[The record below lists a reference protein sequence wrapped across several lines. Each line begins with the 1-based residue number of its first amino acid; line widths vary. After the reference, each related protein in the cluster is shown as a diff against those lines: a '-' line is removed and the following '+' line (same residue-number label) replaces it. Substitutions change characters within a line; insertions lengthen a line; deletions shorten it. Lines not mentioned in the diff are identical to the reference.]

1 MCLFSLNRSL
11 VSVCPPY
18 LHTSISFKPGFA
30 IIPVK
35 PSDQQEQIR
44 RLNLLCPER
53 AGGREGENR
62 GRICG
67 RRKES
72 ELQRKRWRKGCQ
84 EVKAPF
90 SWYKA
95 DIVNVAENIWWR
107 FPIASKA
114 SWWSD
119 SERFLL
125 VFLRDKLWVLT
136 AAWPASSEKQNQHPS
151 ESLILRQ
158 RFFFFWTFGKAFSLL
173 CTMRGTMEAQRESHA
188 EIWSC

>member
-1 MCLFSLNRSL
+1 MCLFSLNHKFRSL

-53 AGGREGENR
+53 AGGREGEMEGGFVEEGTKVNCR
-62 GRICG
+62 GNG
-67 RRKES
+67 EGKDA
-72 ELQRKRWRKGCQ
+72 RKRMRLFPDIRQILWLWLKTSGEDFQLPRRHHGEVIQKG
-84 EVKAPF
+84 
-90 SWYKA
+90 S
-95 DIVNVAENIWWR
+95 
-107 FPIASKA
+107 
-114 SWWSD
+114 
-119 SERFLL
+119 FLC
-125 VFLRDKLWVLT
+125 FW
-136 AAWPASSEKQNQHPS
+136 EINS
-151 ESLILRQ
+151 ESSPLPDLPHHKNRTSTRQ
-158 RFFFFWTFGKAFSLL
+158 LFLTFGKALSLL